1 MIKYFE
7 SLEEYEKCNKL
18 LKLKELVLMAGD

>member
-7 SLEEYEKCNKL
+7 TLEEYEKCNKL
-18 LKLKELVLMAGD
+18 LKLKELVMMAGD